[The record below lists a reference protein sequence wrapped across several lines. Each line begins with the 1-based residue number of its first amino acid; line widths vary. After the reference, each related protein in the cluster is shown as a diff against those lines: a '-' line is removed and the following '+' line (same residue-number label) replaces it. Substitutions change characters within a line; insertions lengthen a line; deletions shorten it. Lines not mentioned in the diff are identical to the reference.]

1 MDYKKK
7 TQVEMNLLLKIER
20 LLIEGYFCD
29 LDSLIKYLQDLRDL
43 KQKNLL
49 NS

>member
-1 MDYKKK
+1 MNYKNK

-20 LLIEGYFCD
+20 LIIDGYFTD

>member
-1 MDYKKK
+1 MNYKNK

-20 LLIEGYFCD
+20 LIIDGYFSD